1 MILTMAGNSRL
12 RKILGNNLRTGLG
25 GEGVLR
31 TEGREQEAL
40 GVLDAAFKNGIRYY
54 DSAPAYAG
62 SEQYQGHFWAEH
74 PDRRGETFQAGKS
87 AERDAARAEADLTR
101 TLSRTGRDHLGLWQV
116 HDVRS
121 RDDIRRLE
129 GPGGALRAFFAAR
142 ETGTALGIGVTGHHD
157 PAVLLHAVTTWDVDA
172 VLLPVNPVEAAIG
185 GFLDRVIPAAR
196 ERDIGIIGMKVL
208 GAGQYLFTEQGLS
221 AESLIRFALAR
232 DVDMVIVGCSTPG
245 ETELLARI
253 GKEYTPMDEEEQAHM
268 IETVRPEAEQ
278 LAFYRGVI

>member
-1 MILTMAGNSRL
+1 MILIMAGNSRL

-40 GVLDAAFKNGIRYY
+40 AVLDAAFKNGIRYY

-74 PDRRGETFQAGKS
+74 PDRREDTFQAGKS

-129 GPGGALRAFFAAR
+129 GPVGALRAFFAAR

-157 PAVLLHAVTTWDVDA
+157 PAVLLHAVTTWDADA

-196 ERDIGIIGMKVL
+196 ERDIGVIGMKVL
-208 GAGQYLFTEQGLS
+208 GAGQYLFPGQGLS
-221 AESLIRFALAR
+221 AESLIRFALAQ

-245 ETELLARI
+245 EAELLARI
-253 GKEYTPMDEEEQAHM
+253 GKEYAPMDEEEQAHM
-268 IETVRPEAEQ
+268 IETVRPEAEK